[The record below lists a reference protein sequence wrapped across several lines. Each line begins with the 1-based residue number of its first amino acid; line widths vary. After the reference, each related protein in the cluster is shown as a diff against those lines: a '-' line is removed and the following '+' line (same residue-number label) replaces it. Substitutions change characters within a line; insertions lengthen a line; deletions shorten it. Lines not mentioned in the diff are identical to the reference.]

1 MIEYMSVLL
10 EEISD
15 QSELFDA
22 DFAILGDDFLISIP
36 KFVKHFRNIDV
47 QGVKCRGSGIFDTRT
62 SNSRISGGKNL
73 WLLSSGEGSYHIS
86 LTWRRLLRLLPIT
99 ILMRLC

>member
-22 DFAILGDDFLISIP
+22 DFAILGDDFL
-36 KFVKHFRNIDV
+36 V
-47 QGVKCRGSGIFDTRT
+47 CRGYF
-62 SNSRISGGKNL
+62 NSKIRK
-73 WLLSSGEGSYHIS
+73 
-86 LTWRRLLRLLPIT
+86 TF
-99 ILMRLC
+99 